1 MITDNHAAV
10 AKRLMVTSSPHIH
23 SGLTTARVMWEVNI
37 ALIPLLAMAIY
48 NFRFYALTVIF
59 ASIAGACIAE
69 FAIQKFFFKIKPA
82 LADGS
87 ALLTG
92 ILLALCLPPTIPA
105 WIAFTGGFVAIA
117 FGKQA
122 YGGLGQNIFNPA
134 HIGRA
139 ILLASWPVYM
149 TSWIKPGI
157 DAVSTATPLAFLKD
171 SLKDAGL
178 LASLSES
185 GKTAVEHTML
195 TLNISFSDMFL
206 GMGLA
211 GSIGETSKIAVL
223 IGALFLFIRGHIRLY
238 APISMILTVFLG
250 AYFIGNDLNFAIFHL
265 LAGGLM
271 IGAFFMVT
279 DMVTSP
285 MSRRGNV
292 LFGIGC
298 GIITLLIRL
307 KGGYPEGVCYS
318 ILIMNAFVPLI
329 DKMFAPPKFGTGGNK

>member
-1 MITDNHAAV
+1 
-10 AKRLMVTSSPHIH
+10 
-23 SGLTTARVMWEVNI
+23 
-37 ALIPLLAMAIY
+37 
-48 NFRFYALTVIF
+48 
-59 ASIAGACIAE
+59 
-69 FAIQKFFFKIKPA
+69 
-82 LADGS
+82 
-87 ALLTG
+87 
-92 ILLALCLPPTIPA
+92 
-105 WIAFTGGFVAIA
+105 
-117 FGKQA
+117 
-122 YGGLGQNIFNPA
+122 
-134 HIGRA
+134 
-139 ILLASWPVYM
+139 M

-318 ILIMNAFVPLI
+318 I
-329 DKMFAPPKFGTGGNK
+329 